1 MVDRIDGIS
10 SMSPI
15 TPIKRI
21 TPPDSQSQTQG
32 AKGVT
37 PDFGKILAQAL
48 EEVNQNQKTAERM
61 ADDFAA
67 GKISNIHDVIISA
80 EQAAMSL
87 RLTTEIRNKI
97 VDAYREIMRMQL

>member
-1 MVDRIDGIS
+1 MIDKIDGIS
-10 SMSPI
+10 NLNPISPIKPI
-15 TPIKRI
+15 TPTD
-21 TPPDSQSQTQG
+21 TPSKANAT
-32 AKGVT
+32 KGVG

-48 EEVNQNQKTAERM
+48 EEVNKHQKTAEQK

-97 VDAYREIMRMQL
+97 VDSYREIMRMQL